1 MIIAGLTVLSK
12 LDMKK
17 IIAYSKSIRCY
28 IFLGSGGVLRC
39 VHLIRHAYFKA
50 IIFMWAGAIIYSMS
64 GVKSLEK
71 YIIFK

>member
-28 IFLGSGGVLRC
+28 IFFWGRGGVLRC

-64 GVKSLEK
+64 GC
-71 YIIFK
+71 

>member
-28 IFLGSGGVLRC
+28 IFFWGQGGGSKMCTLDQAC
-39 VHLIRHAYFKA
+39 LF
-50 IIFMWAGAIIYSMS
+50 
-64 GVKSLEK
+64 
-71 YIIFK
+71 